1 MRRDMIA
8 RPMSISIR
16 VNPLGLPRALDIG
29 RNLCMFV
36 RAHFLLTSNLMSRVT
51 TSFFGHRITCP
62 DVLREIIHALQ
73 AAVNGLKIQKMTKN
87 SQRSP
92 QKTSP
97 PSSFWMKRG
106 VKSFT
111 PKL

>member
-1 MRRDMIA
+1 M
-8 RPMSISIR
+8 
-16 VNPLGLPRALDIG
+16 
-29 RNLCMFV
+29 
-36 RAHFLLTSNLMSRVT
+36 TS
-51 TSFFGHRITCP
+51 P
-62 DVLREIIHALQ
+62 DVLREIILALQ
-73 AAVNGLKIQKMTKN
+73 AAVNGLKIQKIAKN

-92 QKTSP
+92 QKASP